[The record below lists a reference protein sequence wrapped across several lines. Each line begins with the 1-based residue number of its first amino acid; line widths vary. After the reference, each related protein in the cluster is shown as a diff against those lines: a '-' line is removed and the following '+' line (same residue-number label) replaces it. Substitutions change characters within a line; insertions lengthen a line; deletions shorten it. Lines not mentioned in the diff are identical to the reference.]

1 MALPF
6 LPGNSPNTHVS
17 TEKFHKSQHFDYSSG
32 VPSEKPGIGGEL
44 LPGRRLKGKSS
55 VYPKVATGGL
65 PPWLAFDKQA
75 LRFEAYFQEAVPEA
89 PDETDRIRTCQIYF
103 YPEDDTIRVVEP
115 EYKNSGLRQGT
126 LIRRQRI
133 PLPPPKHERFYDVF
147 HFNLNRQM
155 ALFSRTF
162 TVTDCDRFTRNF
174 LTKCGVL
181 LNEPVAVPQ
190 DPYRRLREKME
201 KSVSP
206 LRPYERRDTLKQFL
220 EHDGKVLRFLCLWD
234 DERAAGGDPRELLL
248 RYFVADDSVEIREG
262 GRGAAAAAPFLR
274 RGKLPKRPR
283 KHSNLPGQLS
293 DRAVLNALASGT
305 RGDRFVPDG
314 RKTGAIREEFYKD
327 CDLTLGGELNVWGR
341 KVVIADCDDFTK
353 DFYRSKYGIEHFEP
367 VRYKSPAAPEPP
379 GPVPPYNGFGSE
391 EDSPKPPQKDLLKF
405 LQYDSASIN
414 VRVKVSI
421 LLCLALDC
429 RIKPRTSQRTCEA
442 VVVLGA
448 VAVVKYQL
456 ELKENA
462 AARKLVAD
470 SVADMAASHLPLEI
484 FAMSMAQPGPLG
496 LCLAFASAPVLREKC
511 FCFAPRCGLES
522 HVLKFYAK
530 MVSSSQA
537 DSDREF
543 IVSFYLSDDTIGV
556 FERSQKN
563 SGVFLSRRR
572 VKKPGREWFKKE
584 PCRYFGAPDLHVG
597 ATLGLNERRFRLL
610 DADEYTLDYMER
622 HAEQFPKANIGA
634 ILAKLR
640 SIPEEKQREIRN
652 FLTLSDPTDTGFVT
666 FDSFRGLQTA
676 TECGLSEHELLV
688 LGRSFAERRRP
699 GADVGPTPAE
709 ARRVLERKNFE
720 RPPDVAGADRLERPA
735 PPAMPDDIAK
745 FDVKL
750 RRDASGGKKINYSS
764 LLREAFPAV
773 SGAADPST

>member
-6 LPGNSPNTHVS
+6 LPGNSPNTHLLK
-17 TEKFHKSQHFDYSSG
+17 EKFHKSQHFDYSSG

-44 LPGRRLKGKSS
+44 LPGRRLKANSS
-55 VYPKVATGGL
+55 VYPEVATGGL

-75 LRFEAYFQEAVPEA
+75 LRFEAYFREAVPEA
-89 PDETDRIRTCQIYF
+89 PNETDRIRTCQIYF

-126 LIRRQRI
+126 LIGRQRI
-133 PLPPPKHERFYDVF
+133 PLPPPKHERFYGVF

-162 TVTDCDRFTRNF
+162 TVTDCDRFTRDF

-190 DPYRRLREKME
+190 DPYRGLREKME

-234 DERAAGGDPRELLL
+234 DERAAGGGPRELLL
-248 RYFVADDSVEIREG
+248 RYFVADDSVEIRE
-262 GRGAAAAAPFLR
+262 RGASAAAAFLR
-274 RGKLPKRPR
+274 RGKLPKQTR
-283 KHSNLPGQLS
+283 KHSALPGQPS
-293 DRAVLNALASGT
+293 ERTVLDVPAST
-305 RGDRFVPDG
+305 FPLQ
-314 RKTGAIREEFYKD
+314 TGAIREEFYKD

-391 EDSPKPPQKDLLKF
+391 EDSLGSCRRLPPKPPRKDLLKF
-405 LQYDSASIN
+405 LQYD
-414 VRVKVSI
+414 
-421 LLCLALDC
+421 
-429 RIKPRTSQRTCEA
+429 
-442 VVVLGA
+442 
-448 VAVVKYQL
+448 
-456 ELKENA
+456 
-462 AARKLVAD
+462 
-470 SVADMAASHLPLEI
+470 
-484 FAMSMAQPGPLG
+484 
-496 LCLAFASAPVLREKC
+496 
-511 FCFAPRCGLES
+511 RCGLES

-530 MVSSSQA
+530 MVSGSQA
-537 DSDREF
+537 DSGREF
-543 IVSFYLSDDTIGV
+543 IVCFYLSDDTIGV
-556 FERSQKN
+556 FERSRKN
-563 SGVFLSRRR
+563 SGVPGGMFLSRRR
-572 VKKPGREWFKKE
+572 VTKPGRERFKKE
-584 PCRYFGAPDLHVG
+584 PRRYVGAPDLHVG

-622 HAEQFPKANIGA
+622 HAEQFPKANLGA

-652 FLTLSDPTDTGFVT
+652 FLTLRDPADTGFVT
-666 FDSFRGLQTA
+666 FDSFRGLRTA
-676 TECGLSEHELLV
+676 TECGLSEHEVLV

-699 GADVGPTPAE
+699 EEDVGPTPAE
-709 ARRVLERKNFE
+709 ARRVLKKKNLE
-720 RPPDVAGADRLERPA
+720 RPPDVAE
-735 PPAMPDDIAK
+735 
-745 FDVKL
+745 FDVTL

-773 SGAADPST
+773 SGAAHPST